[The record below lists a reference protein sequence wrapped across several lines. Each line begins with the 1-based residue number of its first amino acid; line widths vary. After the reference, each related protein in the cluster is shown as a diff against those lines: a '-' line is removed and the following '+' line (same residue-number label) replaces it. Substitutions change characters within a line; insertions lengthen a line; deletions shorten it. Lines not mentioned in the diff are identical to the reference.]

1 MSLIIVI
8 DACLLR
14 ECNWKICTSL
24 QEEIAERKNGLHP
37 LTRPFAHRRGDA
49 PDQDVLEL
57 WKSLFENDTG
67 EPTYQTS
74 DPIIT
79 GVTIQ
84 SQANTLIPSSAA
96 SESVNETAGDPPTSP
111 RSRKVDSE
119 MQRAFMAFNN
129 LRSRQVNLVEKLDVN
144 TQAIE
149 KLSDRLESLTRALT
163 RLRDD

>member
-67 EPTYQTS
+67 ELTYQTS
-74 DPIIT
+74 DPIIA
-79 GVTIQ
+79 GVKVLFYPRQ
-84 SQANTLIPSSAA
+84 TL
-96 SESVNETAGDPPTSP
+96 P
-111 RSRKVDSE
+111 R
-119 MQRAFMAFNN
+119 
-129 LRSRQVNLVEKLDVN
+129 L
-144 TQAIE
+144 
-149 KLSDRLESLTRALT
+149 
-163 RLRDD
+163 